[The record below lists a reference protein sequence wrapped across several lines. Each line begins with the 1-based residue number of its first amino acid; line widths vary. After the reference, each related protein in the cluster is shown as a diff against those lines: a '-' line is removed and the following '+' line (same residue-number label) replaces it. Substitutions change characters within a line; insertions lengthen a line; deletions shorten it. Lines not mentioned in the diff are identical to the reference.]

1 MLITLATLKMTT
13 SQSLTFLGLGNM
25 GSALVQALLKASHK
39 VTIWNRTTARP
50 QVKVAVEAGAILE
63 ADVQNAISMNNIIII
78 CLLDYSSIKNVL
90 ADIPTSAFEG
100 KTIVNLTNGT
110 PKQAREMANWAA
122 SHSAKQY
129 FDGAVMVTPQ
139 MIGGPQS
146 FFVVSGETPEAFK
159 PIASFLEPLGRP
171 EYLGTAIDAAAR
183 YDLAALS
190 SMYGMFSGMFVAMAL
205 LKKGHATVDEK
216 LEPVVSGSL
225 NPFLG
230 ALISYNGLIARSW
243 DDKAWDDNLG
253 NPIGMQSQALKNIL
267 EACRDDGMDD
277 GFLKN
282 LTMAMEEV
290 VKDRGENGGIAVI
303 GEYLLNGRLTNE

>member
-1 MLITLATLKMTT
+1 MTT

-25 GSALVQALLKASHK
+25 GSALVQALLKTSHK

-253 NPIGMQSQALKNIL
+253 NPIGMQAQALKNIL

>member
-1 MLITLATLKMTT
+1 MTT

-50 QVKVAVEAGAILE
+50 QVRVAVEAGAILE
-63 ADVQNAISMNNIIII
+63 ADVQNAISRNNIIAI

-122 SHSAKQY
+122 SHSVKQY

-190 SMYGMFSGMFVAMAL
+190 SMYGMFSGMFVAMGL
-205 LKKGHATVDEK
+205 LKKGHAIVDEK

-230 ALISYNGLIARSW
+230 ALISYNGLIARCW

-253 NPIGMQSQALKNIL
+253 NPIGMQAQALRNIL

-282 LTMAMEEV
+282 LTTAMEGV

>member
-1 MLITLATLKMTT
+1 MTT

-50 QVKVAVEAGAILE
+50 QVKAAVEAGAILE
-63 ADVQNAISMNNIIII
+63 ADVQTVISRNNIIVI
-78 CLLDYSSIKNVL
+78 CLLDYSSINNVL
-90 ADIPTSAFEG
+90 DDIPTPVFKG
-100 KTIVNLTNGT
+100 KTI
-110 PKQAREMANWAA
+110 MANWAT

-146 FFVVSGETPEAFK
+146 FIVVSGETPEAFK

-205 LKKGHATVDEK
+205 LKKGHTIVDEK

-243 DDKAWDDNLG
+243 MTR
-253 NPIGMQSQALKNIL
+253 PQALRNIL

-282 LTMAMEEV
+282 LTTAMEGV

-303 GEYLLNGRLTNE
+303 GEYLLNRRLTNE

>member
-1 MLITLATLKMTT
+1 MTS

-25 GSALVQALLKASHK
+25 GSALVQALLMASHK

-50 QVKVAVEAGAILE
+50 QVRVAVEAGAILE
-63 ADVQNAISMNNIIII
+63 ADVQNAISRNNIIVI

-122 SHSAKQY
+122 SHSTKQY

-205 LKKGHATVDEK
+205 LKKGHAIVDEK

-230 ALISYNGLIARSW
+230 TLISYNGLIARSW

-253 NPIGMQSQALKNIL
+253 NPIGMQAQALRNIL
-267 EACRDDGMDD
+267 EACHDDGMDD

-282 LTMAMEEV
+282 LTTAMEGV

-303 GEYLLNGRLTNE
+303 GEYLLNGRLINE

>member
-1 MLITLATLKMTT
+1 MATP
-13 SQSLTFLGLGNM
+13 QSLTLLGLGNM
-25 GSALVQALLKASHK
+25 GSALVQALLKASNK
-39 VTIWNRTTARP
+39 VTIWNRTTDRP
-50 QVKVAVEAGAILE
+50 QVRAAVEAGAILE
-63 ADVQNAISMNNIIII
+63 ADVQSAISRNNIIII
-78 CLLDYSSIKNVL
+78 CLLDYPSINTSL
-90 ADIPTSAFEG
+90 ADIPTPALEG

-110 PKQAREMANWAA
+110 PKQAREMADWAT
-122 SHSAKQY
+122 SHSVKYY

-146 FFVVSGETPEAFK
+146 FFVVSGESLEAFK
-159 PIASFLEPLGRP
+159 PIASLLEPLGRS

-205 LKKGHATVDEK
+205 LKKGHEK

-230 ALISYNGLIARSW
+230 ALIPYNGLIARSW

-253 NPIGMQSQALKNIL
+253 NPIGMQAQSLRNIL
-267 EACRDDGMDD
+267 EACRNDGIDD

-282 LTMAMEEV
+282 LMMAMERV
-290 VKDRGENGGIAVI
+290 VKDRGTNGGTAVI
-303 GEYLLNGRLTNE
+303 GEYLLNGWLSNE

>member
-1 MLITLATLKMTT
+1 MTT

-25 GSALVQALLKASHK
+25 GCALVQALLKASHK

-50 QVKVAVEAGAILE
+50 QVRVAVEAGAILE
-63 ADVQNAISMNNIIII
+63 ADVQNAISRNNIIAI

-139 MIGGPQS
+139 MVGGPQS

-159 PIASFLEPLGRP
+159 PIASFLDPLGRP

-190 SMYGMFSGMFVAMAL
+190 SMYGMFSGMFVAMGL

-216 LEPVVSGSL
+216 LEPVVLGSL

-253 NPIGMQSQALKNIL
+253 NPIGMQVQALRNIL

-277 GFLKN
+277 GLLKN
-282 LTMAMEEV
+282 LTTAMEGV
-290 VKDRGENGGIAVI
+290 VKDRGDNGGIAVI
-303 GEYLLNGRLTNE
+303 GEYLLNGCLTNE

>member
-1 MLITLATLKMTT
+1 MDRHATTIRRMLGGRTIAQFALL
-13 SQSLTFLGLGNM
+13 SLLDRRALFRQN
-25 GSALVQALLKASHK
+25 LVQQQP
-39 VTIWNRTTARP
+39 VFI
-50 QVKVAVEAGAILE
+50 EE
-63 ADVQNAISMNNIIII
+63 ADDDDSLNPDIADGVLLRQQHCMGKDETGKQLVKEACDVYYGENHFNVRLHWLCEFMTDTLSDYKTKVPVAPLIKDSITVIVDSYNA
-78 CLLDYSSIKNVL
+78 
-90 ADIPTSAFEG
+90 
-100 KTIVNLTNGT
+100 
-110 PKQAREMANWAA
+110 
-122 SHSAKQY
+122 
-129 FDGAVMVTPQ
+129 
-139 MIGGPQS
+139 
-146 FFVVSGETPEAFK
+146 
-159 PIASFLEPLGRP
+159 
-171 EYLGTAIDAAAR
+171 LGTAIDAAAR

-205 LKKGHATVDEK
+205 LKKGHAIVDEK

-230 ALISYNGLIARSW
+230 ALVPYNGLIARSW

-253 NPIGMQSQALKNIL
+253 NPIGMQAQALRNIL

-282 LTMAMEEV
+282 LTTAMERV

>member
-1 MLITLATLKMTT
+1 MTS

-25 GSALVQALLKASHK
+25 GSALVQALLMASHK

-50 QVKVAVEAGAILE
+50 QVRVAVEAGAILE
-63 ADVQNAISMNNIIII
+63 ADVQNAISRNNIIVI

-122 SHSAKQY
+122 SHSTKQY

-205 LKKGHATVDEK
+205 LKKGHAIVDEK

-230 ALISYNGLIARSW
+230 TLISYNGLIARSW

-253 NPIGMQSQALKNIL
+253 NPIGMQAQALRNIL

-282 LTMAMEEV
+282 LTTAMEGV

-303 GEYLLNGRLTNE
+303 GEYLLNGRLINE

>member
-1 MLITLATLKMTT
+1 
-13 SQSLTFLGLGNM
+13 
-25 GSALVQALLKASHK
+25 
-39 VTIWNRTTARP
+39 
-50 QVKVAVEAGAILE
+50 
-63 ADVQNAISMNNIIII
+63 
-78 CLLDYSSIKNVL
+78 
-90 ADIPTSAFEG
+90 
-100 KTIVNLTNGT
+100 
-110 PKQAREMANWAA
+110 
-122 SHSAKQY
+122 
-129 FDGAVMVTPQ
+129 MVTPQ

-171 EYLGTAIDAAAR
+171 EYLGRAIDAAAR

-253 NPIGMQSQALKNIL
+253 NPIGMQVQALRNIL

-277 GFLKN
+277 GLLKN
-282 LTMAMEEV
+282 LTTAMEGV

>member
-1 MLITLATLKMTT
+1 MTT

-50 QVKVAVEAGAILE
+50 QVRAAVEAGAILE
-63 ADVQNAISMNNIIII
+63 ADVQTVISRNNIIVI
-78 CLLDYSSIKNVL
+78 CLLDYSSINNVL
-90 ADIPTSAFEG
+90 DDIPTPAFKG

-110 PKQAREMANWAA
+110 PKQAREMANWAT

-253 NPIGMQSQALKNIL
+253 NPIGMQAQALKNIL

>member
-1 MLITLATLKMTT
+1 MHWSSMDRHATTIRRMLGGRTIAQFALL
-13 SQSLTFLGLGNM
+13 SLLDRRALFRQN
-25 GSALVQALLKASHK
+25 LVQQQP
-39 VTIWNRTTARP
+39 VFI
-50 QVKVAVEAGAILE
+50 EE
-63 ADVQNAISMNNIIII
+63 ADDDDSLNPDIADGVLLRQQHCMGKDETGKQLVKEACDVYYGENHFNVRLHWLCEFMTDTLSDYKTKVPVAPLIKDSITVIVDSYNA
-78 CLLDYSSIKNVL
+78 
-90 ADIPTSAFEG
+90 
-100 KTIVNLTNGT
+100 
-110 PKQAREMANWAA
+110 
-122 SHSAKQY
+122 
-129 FDGAVMVTPQ
+129 
-139 MIGGPQS
+139 
-146 FFVVSGETPEAFK
+146 
-159 PIASFLEPLGRP
+159 
-171 EYLGTAIDAAAR
+171 LGTAIDAAAR

-205 LKKGHATVDEK
+205 LKKGHAIVDEK

-230 ALISYNGLIARSW
+230 ALVPYNGLIARSW

-253 NPIGMQSQALKNIL
+253 NPIGMQAQALRNIL

-282 LTMAMEEV
+282 LTTAMERV

>member
-1 MLITLATLKMTT
+1 MATP
-13 SQSLTFLGLGNM
+13 QALTFLGLGNM
-25 GSALVQALLKASHK
+25 GSALVQALLKASNE
-39 VTIWNRTTARP
+39 VTIWNRTADRP
-50 QVKVAVEAGAILE
+50 QVRAAVEAGAVLE
-63 ADVQNAISMNNIIII
+63 VDVQSAISRNSIIVI
-78 CLLDYSSIKNVL
+78 CLLDYSSIKTAL
-90 ADIPTSAFEG
+90 AEIPTSALEG

-110 PKQAREMANWAA
+110 PKQAREMAAWAA
-122 SHSAKQY
+122 SYSAKHY

-146 FFVVSGETPEAFK
+146 FFVASGQTPEAFE
-159 PIASFLEPLGRP
+159 PIASLLEPIGRP
-171 EYLGTAIDAAAR
+171 EYLGEAIDAAAR

-205 LKKGHATVDEK
+205 LKKGHTTSNEK

-230 ALISYNGLIARSW
+230 ALIPYNGLIARSW

-253 NPIGMQSQALKNIL
+253 NPIGMQAQALRNIL

-282 LTMAMEEV
+282 LTMAMEGV

-303 GEYLLNGRLTNE
+303 GEYLLKGRLTEE

>member
-1 MLITLATLKMTT
+1 
-13 SQSLTFLGLGNM
+13 
-25 GSALVQALLKASHK
+25 
-39 VTIWNRTTARP
+39 
-50 QVKVAVEAGAILE
+50 
-63 ADVQNAISMNNIIII
+63 
-78 CLLDYSSIKNVL
+78 
-90 ADIPTSAFEG
+90 
-100 KTIVNLTNGT
+100 
-110 PKQAREMANWAA
+110 
-122 SHSAKQY
+122 
-129 FDGAVMVTPQ
+129 
-139 MIGGPQS
+139 
-146 FFVVSGETPEAFK
+146 
-159 PIASFLEPLGRP
+159 
-171 EYLGTAIDAAAR
+171 
-183 YDLAALS
+183 
-190 SMYGMFSGMFVAMAL
+190 MYGMFSGMFVAMAL

-253 NPIGMQSQALKNIL
+253 NPIGMQAQALKNIL

>member
-1 MLITLATLKMTT
+1 
-13 SQSLTFLGLGNM
+13 M

-90 ADIPTSAFEG
+90 ADIPTSTFEG

-253 NPIGMQSQALKNIL
+253 NPIGMQVQALRNIL

-277 GFLKN
+277 GLLKN
-282 LTMAMEEV
+282 LTTAMEGV

>member
-1 MLITLATLKMTT
+1 MATP
-13 SQSLTFLGLGNM
+13 QSLTFLGLGNM
-25 GSALVQALLKASHK
+25 GSALVQALLKASNK

-50 QVKVAVEAGAILE
+50 QVRDAVKAGAILE
-63 ADVQNAISMNNIIII
+63 EDVRSAISRNNTIVI
-78 CLLDYSSIKNVL
+78 CLLDYSSINTAL
-90 ADIPTSAFEG
+90 ADIPASALEG
-100 KTIVNLTNGT
+100 KSIVNLTNGT
-110 PKQAREMANWAA
+110 PKQAREMADWVA
-122 SHSAKQY
+122 SHSAKHY

-139 MIGGPQS
+139 MIGGSQS

-159 PIASFLEPLGRP
+159 PIASLLEPLGRP
-171 EYLGTAIDAAAR
+171 EYLGTGIDAAAR

-205 LKKGHATVDEK
+205 LKKGHTTADEK

-230 ALISYNGLIARSW
+230 ALMPYTGLIARSW
-243 DDKAWDDNLG
+243 DDQSWDDNLG
-253 NPIGMQSQALKNIL
+253 NPIGMQAKALKNIL

-282 LTMAMEEV
+282 LTKAMDGV
-290 VKDRGENGGIAVI
+290 VKDRGENGGIAMI
-303 GEYLLNGRLTNE
+303 GQYLLNGRLTKE